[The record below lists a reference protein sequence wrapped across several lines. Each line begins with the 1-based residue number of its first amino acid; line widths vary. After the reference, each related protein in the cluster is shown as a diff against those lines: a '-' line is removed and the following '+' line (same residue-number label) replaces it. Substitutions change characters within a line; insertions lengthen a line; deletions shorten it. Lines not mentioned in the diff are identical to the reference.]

1 MIYVECKPDQLL
13 VQMLTSWS
21 NRDIIH
27 EEGKYRLMAK
37 LSNRRDTLAM
47 VDEDPTSN
55 QPAYLTRMQVGH
67 EFSSMGLRVLRDES
81 RANQVVVLC
90 PRLEEWV
97 IRGANEAGISLNN
110 RRYNLP
116 TTLGALRRVINMD
129 LRKVE
134 RLVSDLADSPRF
146 RALRRLLQT

>member
-1 MIYVECKPDQLL
+1 MIYVECDPDQVL
-13 VQMLTSWS
+13 VQVLTGWPT
-21 NRDIIH
+21 RKIIH
-27 EEGKYRLMAK
+27 EHGKYRLMAK
-37 LSNRRDTLAM
+37 LSKLENTRAM
-47 VDEDPTSN
+47 VDEDPNSN
-55 QPAYLTRMQVGH
+55 QPAYFNRMQVGQ

-116 TTLGALRRVINMD
+116 ASLGALRRVINMD

-134 RLVSDLADSPRF
+134 RLVEDLADSPRF

>member
-13 VQMLTSWS
+13 VQMLTSRS
-21 NRDIIH
+21 NREIIH

-47 VDEDPTSN
+47 VDEDPNSN
-55 QPAYLTRMQVGH
+55 QPAYLTKMQVIQ
-67 EFSSMGLRVLRDES
+67 EFSNMGLRVVSDES
-81 RANQVVVLC
+81 RGNRAVVLC
-90 PRLEEWV
+90 PKLEEWV
-97 IRGANEAGISLNN
+97 IRGANDAGISLTD

-116 TTLGALRRVINMD
+116 NTANALHRVINAD
-129 LRKVE
+129 HRKLE
-134 RLVSDLADSPRF
+134 RLVEDLADLLRF

>member
-13 VQMLTSWS
+13 VQMLTGW
-21 NRDIIH
+21 RRREILH
-27 EEGKYRLMAK
+27 ENDKFQVMKK
-37 LSNRRDTLAM
+37 LRRQTNGRAM

-55 QPAYLTRMQVGH
+55 QPDYLTEMQIQ
-67 EFSSMGLRVLRDES
+67 EELSNMGLRVKSDAS
-81 RANQVVVLC
+81 RGNRAVLLC

-97 IRGANEAGISLNN
+97 IRGATEVGISLND

-116 TTLGALRRVINMD
+116 TSAIALHRVINAD
-129 LRKVE
+129 HRKLE
-134 RLVSDLADSPRF
+134 RLVDDLADTRRF

>member
-55 QPAYLTRMQVGH
+55 QPAYLTKMQVTH
-67 EFSSMGLRVLRDES
+67 EFSNMGLRVVSDES
-81 RANQVVVLC
+81 RGNRAVVLC
-90 PRLEEWV
+90 PKLEEWV
-97 IRGANEAGISLNN
+97 IRGANDAGISLTD

-116 TTLGALRRVINMD
+116 NTANALHRVINAD
-129 LRKVE
+129 HRKLE
-134 RLVSDLADSPRF
+134 RLVDDLADTPMF
-146 RALRRLLQT
+146 QALRRLLQT